1 MKQVP
6 KIYWTMVGALILWV
20 FFGLI
25 LPFEHS
31 VIFLLCLIYAHEI
44 VYDVHDTGNKSNAE
58 DDQG

>member
-1 MKQVP
+1 VP
-6 KIYWTMVGALILWV
+6 KIYWAMIGALILWV

-44 VYDVHDTGNKSNAE
+44 VYDAHSAGNKDESGRVE
-58 DDQG
+58 GG